1 MASAIVDVKVEAA
14 TAVAIG
20 ILKPKA
26 GPPLQ
31 NDYGGFIYAETS
43 DFEYVM

>member
-14 TAVAIG
+14 IAVAIG

-26 GPPLQ
+26 DPPLQ
-31 NDYGGFIYAETS
+31 NGYEGFTYAETS
-43 DFEYVM
+43 DSAYVM

>member
-20 ILKPKA
+20 VLKPKA
-26 GPPLQ
+26 DPTLQ
-31 NDYGGFIYAETS
+31 NHYGAFIYAETS
-43 DFEYVM
+43 DSEYMM